1 MSLHKNVT
9 LSYFACIIAISE
21 LVYVFI
27 HLLLRRQRL
36 RECTGRATGDRVR
49 GELQAVLLLWPPPP
63 PPPALAATN
72 SRSSRSV
79 AAAVK
84 SERGLPLIGRA
95 YKGGAVEPDVVALCG
110 VA

>member
-1 MSLHKNVT
+1 M
-9 LSYFACIIAISE
+9 
-21 LVYVFI
+21 
-27 HLLLRRQRL
+27 
-36 RECTGRATGDRVR
+36 
-49 GELQAVLLLWPPPP
+49 LWPPPP